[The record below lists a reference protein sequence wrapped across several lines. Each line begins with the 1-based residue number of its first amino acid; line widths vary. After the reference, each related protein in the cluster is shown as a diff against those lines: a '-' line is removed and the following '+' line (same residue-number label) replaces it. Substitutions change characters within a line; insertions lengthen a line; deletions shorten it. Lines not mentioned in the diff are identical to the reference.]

1 MHLTL
6 GSTMNIYKK
15 RAALRIGLV
24 SLLLAILGSPLAW
37 LISRENTDEE
47 VVLFAIEESRRPLA
61 FLNDASKSDTD
72 NARQAQNGANI
83 LTSGIF
89 DIAEVYDAQGKKLAE
104 QMTPTGSLVENQLP
118 HHARP
123 DYQDTHYEN
132 NAISL
137 EGEKRTA
144 IRVFVPL
151 FDKQKKLSGYFEGV
165 RVIPEWQMQQISAD
179 ASIVALMVAIAS
191 LLCGMTIYPVVTYL
205 AKENER
211 KTLQIYESHI
221 SMMEALGR
229 AIAKRDSDTGAHNY
243 RVAWMSA
250 LMGEKRGLSGEHM
263 QGLIIGSFLH
273 DVGKIGIPDA
283 ILLKPGKHT
292 PEEMQIMRTHVEHGE
307 QIVKG
312 AGWLPSVAAV
322 VAAHH
327 EKWDGQGYPRGLQ
340 GDTIPLEARI
350 FAIVDVFDALC
361 SKRPYKEPFSYE
373 QAIAILREGAG
384 SHFDPD
390 LLAQFLD
397 IASSV
402 YNTISSMNEE
412 QIHALLRETMTRHF
426 VITA

>member
-1 MHLTL
+1 
-6 GSTMNIYKK
+6 
-15 RAALRIGLV
+15 
-24 SLLLAILGSPLAW
+24 
-37 LISRENTDEE
+37 
-47 VVLFAIEESRRPLA
+47 
-61 FLNDASKSDTD
+61 
-72 NARQAQNGANI
+72 
-83 LTSGIF
+83 
-89 DIAEVYDAQGKKLAE
+89 
-104 QMTPTGSLVENQLP
+104 
-118 HHARP
+118 
-123 DYQDTHYEN
+123 
-132 NAISL
+132 
-137 EGEKRTA
+137 
-144 IRVFVPL
+144 
-151 FDKQKKLSGYFEGV
+151 
-165 RVIPEWQMQQISAD
+165 
-179 ASIVALMVAIAS
+179 
-191 LLCGMTIYPVVTYL
+191 
-205 AKENER
+205 
-211 KTLQIYESHI
+211 
-221 SMMEALGR
+221 
-229 AIAKRDSDTGAHNY
+229 
-243 RVAWMSA
+243 
-250 LMGEKRGLSGEHM
+250 
-263 QGLIIGSFLH
+263 LH

-340 GDTIPLEARI
+340 GDAIPLEARI

>member
-1 MHLTL
+1 
-6 GSTMNIYKK
+6 MNIYKK
-15 RAALRIGLV
+15 RAAQRIGLV
-24 SLLLAILGSPLAW
+24 SLLLAIVGSPVAW
-37 LISRENTDEE
+37 LISRENAEE
-47 VVLFAIEESRRPLA
+47 EIVSFAIEESRHPLA
-61 FLNDASKSDTD
+61 FLDDASMTD
-72 NARQAQNGANI
+72 SEKARQAQHGADI

-89 DIAEVYDAQGKKLAE
+89 DIAEVYDAQGIKLAE
-104 QMTPTGSLVENQLP
+104 KVTATGDMVESQLP
-118 HHARP
+118 HHPRP
-123 DYQDTHYEN
+123 EYQDTHYEN
-132 NAISL
+132 NGITLA
-137 EGEKRTA
+137 GDKRNA

-151 FDKQKKLSGYFEGV
+151 FDNQKKLSGYFEGV

-191 LLCGMTIYPVVTYL
+191 LLCGLTIYPVVTYL

-250 LMGEKRGLSGEHM
+250 LMGEKLGLSGEHM

-292 PEEMQIMRTHVEHGE
+292 PEETQMMRTHVEHGE

-327 EKWDGQGYPRGLQ
+327 EKWDGQGYPRRLSGPA
-340 GDTIPLEARI
+340 IPLEARI
-350 FAIVDVFDALC
+350 FAIADVFDALC

-373 QAIAILREGAG
+373 QAIAILQEGAG

-390 LLAQFLD
+390 LLAHFLD
-397 IASSV
+397 IAASV
-402 YNTISSMNEE
+402 YNTVSSMNEE
-412 QIHALLRETMTRHF
+412 QIRELLRATMTRHF
-426 VITA
+426 VINT

>member
-1 MHLTL
+1 
-6 GSTMNIYKK
+6 MNIYKK
-15 RAALRIGLV
+15 RAAQRIALV
-24 SLLLAILGSPLAW
+24 SLLLAILGSPVAW
-37 LISRENTDEE
+37 LISRENAEE
-47 VVLFAIEESRRPLA
+47 EIVSFAIEESRRPLA
-61 FLNDASKSDTD
+61 FLDDASMTD
-72 NARQAQNGANI
+72 NDKARQAQHGADI
-83 LTSGIF
+83 LTSGMF
-89 DIAEVYDAQGKKLAE
+89 DIAEVYDAQGNKLAE
-104 QMTPTGSLVENQLP
+104 KVTTTGDLVESQLP
-118 HHARP
+118 HHPRP
-123 DYQDTHYEN
+123 DYQDTRYEN
-132 NAISL
+132 NGITLA
-137 EGEKRTA
+137 GNKRNA

-151 FDKQKKLSGYFEGV
+151 FDKQKKLTGYFEGV

-179 ASIVALMVAIAS
+179 ASMVALMVAIAS

-250 LMGEKRGLSGEHM
+250 LMGEKLGLSGENM

-283 ILLKPGKHT
+283 ILLKPGKLT
-292 PEEMQIMRTHVEHGE
+292 PEEMQMMRTHVEHGE

-327 EKWDGQGYPRGLQ
+327 EKWDGQGYPRGLS
-340 GDTIPLEARI
+340 GTMIPLEARI
-350 FAIVDVFDALC
+350 FAIADVFDALC

-373 QAIAILREGAG
+373 QAISILQESAG

-390 LLAQFLD
+390 LLTQFLD

-412 QIHALLRETMTRHF
+412 QIRELLRETMTRHF